1 MTEGVMAALI
11 TGAASVLAIV
21 VSTMVQSSS
30 TKKLMEYQI
39 NELKGDIL
47 RLDDKVN
54 KHNNLI
60 ERMAVVERDVKS
72 AHHRIDEIKG
82 GH

>member
-11 TGAASVLAIV
+11 TGAASIIAII

>member
-1 MTEGVMAALI
+1 MTEGVTAALI
-11 TGAASVLAIV
+11 TGAASIIAII